1 MNGTLTEGARVRVT
15 GISEYAGKEGVV
27 ESIMEDD
34 GSVYAGVRIGLILWW
49 VVSSE
54 LVLLPSGGEL

>member
-1 MNGTLTEGARVRVT
+1 VIGTSDV
-15 GISEYAGKEGVV
+15 AGKEGVV

-34 GSVYAGVRIGLILWW
+34 GFVFAGVRIGLILWW

-54 LVLLPSGGEL
+54 LVLLPPDGASIG